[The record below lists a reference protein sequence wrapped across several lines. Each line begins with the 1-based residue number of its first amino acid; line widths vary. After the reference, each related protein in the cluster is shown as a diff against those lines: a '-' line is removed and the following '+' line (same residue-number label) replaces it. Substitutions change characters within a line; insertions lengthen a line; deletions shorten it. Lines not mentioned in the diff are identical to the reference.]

1 MVATRAIDDPD
12 RTIGSGSGSNI
23 ECTIFALTFAAID
36 TILRVLFGTILH
48 YFQPAPTSCCE
59 RWKFVMTAREVS
71 MKGEYCV
78 NKLMLRSSYR
88 FVIIVCGGLLLS
100 GCVMAEKYDAE
111 KARSLNFQRLLA
123 QEEKRTGELDSEV
136 RRAKNELM
144 EYESRN
150 RELTAQVQATRDQM
164 ARAQEEAEAM
174 KESALLERKAK
185 ADMKRALKPTGKAP
199 AGESMTDA
207 VDLRAAGSRTAPE
220 ASAAPAA
227 AEGSLGGARSMVHVV
242 KPGET
247 LYRISRRYGVAVDKV
262 RKWNKL
268 PDDII
273 EVGQRLV
280 VGQEQ

>member
-1 MVATRAIDDPD
+1 
-12 RTIGSGSGSNI
+12 
-23 ECTIFALTFAAID
+23 
-36 TILRVLFGTILH
+36 
-48 YFQPAPTSCCE
+48 
-59 RWKFVMTAREVS
+59 

-78 NKLMLRSSYR
+78 NKLMSRSSYR
-88 FVIIVCGGLLLS
+88 FAMIICGGLLLS

-144 EYESRN
+144 EYEARN
-150 RELTAQVQATRDQM
+150 RELMAQMQATRDQM

-185 ADMKRALKPTGKAP
+185 ADMKRALKPTRKAS
-199 AGESMTDA
+199 AGESMADT
-207 VDLRAAGSRTAPE
+207 VDLSAAGSRTATE
-220 ASAAPAA
+220 VAAAPVA

-247 LYRISRRYGVAVDKV
+247 LYRIGRRYGVALDKV

-273 EVGQRLV
+273 EVGQKLV